1 MEISIIKAKVQA
13 IIDVFIKS
21 SVPPELQIDVPIEI
35 AERLHEKA
43 TGRMAQLG
51 PYLFREAQ
59 VCLSSVLIREFTKRD
74 MRWEGGSRRPGH

>member
-1 MEISIIKAKVQA
+1 MEDSIIKSKVQA

-21 SVPPELQIDVPIEI
+21 AVPPELQIDVPIEI

-43 TGRMAQLG
+43 SGRVPQHG

-59 VCLSSVLIREFTKRD
+59 VRYEWF
-74 MRWEGGSRRPGH
+74 